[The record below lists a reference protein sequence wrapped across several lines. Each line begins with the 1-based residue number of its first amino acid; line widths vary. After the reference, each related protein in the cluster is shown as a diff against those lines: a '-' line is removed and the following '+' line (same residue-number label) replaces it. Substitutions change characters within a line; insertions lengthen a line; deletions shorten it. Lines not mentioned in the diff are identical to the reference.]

1 MDKLQLAKWI
11 RAAMA
16 ARENSFD
23 KAASNQAQL
32 EADRERELM
41 VSCGDTQAYMY
52 GIVDH
57 AKFYRMTERQAVES
71 VVPAEFVEPV
81 YLLLATAWND
91 IQGWCDD
98 VEGIVRPA
106 RSYAVTDAEEDDVND
121 PHVVGNDY
129 NFEITLEPGTADE
142 KKCGYQ
148 VHGANMLHAAFQVG
162 QIMAGSFAQDF
173 TIVPV
178 APVLLK
184 MEKVT
189 DSETEAK

>member
-1 MDKLQLAKWI
+1 MDKLQFAKWI

-23 KAASNQAQL
+23 HGASNAAQAAMDTQR
-32 EADRERELM
+32 AEREAAGEPTHYC
-41 VSCGDTQAYMY
+41 V
-52 GIVDH
+52 VDH
-57 AKFYRMTERQAVES
+57 SRFYTLSEREAVAS

-81 YLLLATAWND
+81 YLLLVTAWND
-91 IQGWCDD
+91 IQYWCDE
-98 VEGIVRPA
+98 VEGNDPIKP
-106 RSYAVTDAEEDDVND
+106 SPEAVEGEEDDVND

-129 NFEITLEPGTADE
+129 NFALTFEPGTADE

-148 VHGANMLHAAFQVG
+148 VWAPNMLHAAFQVG

-178 APVLLK
+178 PPILLK
-184 MEKVT
+184 MVPA
-189 DSETEAK
+189 TEDM

>member
-1 MDKLQLAKWI
+1 MDKLQFAKWI

-23 KAASNQAQL
+23 RAASTQAQ
-32 EADRERELM
+32 EVADRERELM
-41 VSCGDTQAYMY
+41 VAAGDTQAYMY

-57 AKFYRMTERQAVES
+57 AKFYRMSEREAVAS
-71 VVPAEFVEPV
+71 VVPPEFVEPV
-81 YLLLATAWND
+81 YLLLVTAWND
-91 IQGWCDD
+91 IQGWCDE
-98 VEGIVRPA
+98 VEGKAPPA
-106 RSYAVTDAEEDDVND
+106 PSQEAVEDDVND

-129 NFEITLEPGTADE
+129 NFEITIEPGTADE

-178 APVLLK
+178 PPILLK
-184 MEKVT
+184 LEKVT